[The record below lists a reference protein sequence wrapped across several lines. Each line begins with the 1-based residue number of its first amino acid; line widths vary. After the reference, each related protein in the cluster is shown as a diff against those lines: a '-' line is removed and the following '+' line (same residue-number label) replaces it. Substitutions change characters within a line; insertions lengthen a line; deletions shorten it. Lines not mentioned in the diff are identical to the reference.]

1 MTYLGNAK
9 SVQALTV
16 YEVWRDRF
24 LRERLR
30 PAVGI
35 AIFFA
40 FTITVYFLGERFFAR
55 QEFKS
60 VYLYTSAAVEL
71 GLLTCFVLQKTSFGQ
86 RYPGLLFLGSSWSLT
101 VVVQLGLAVAQAGEL
116 PIFTWSLA
124 FLIQATL
131 MPVRWRLHLIS
142 QLGVLCCHVGIN
154 LALNL
159 SFAKYTP
166 FKLTGL
172 YLYLFW
178 FCLICDLSVYW
189 YECLQR
195 KEFSTRRE
203 LESAYQQLEAAEAK
217 YRSIFENADEG
228 IFQSTPDGRYI
239 TANPALA
246 RIYGCDSPE
255 EVTAKFTDIER
266 QLYVDPARRNEFLR
280 AIEESG
286 TVSDFESQIY
296 RSDGSI
302 VWISEKAR
310 AVRDRSG
317 SVLYYEGLIEDITQR
332 KQAQESLRLFIHALS
347 HDLRNPV
354 AGMLMVLKNWQSK
367 TGDSIAIPRSVLDRM
382 IQGSEQQLRLINS
395 LLEVHAGELRG
406 LVLHCDAVS
415 LRAIVEA
422 AATDL
427 EPLIN
432 DSKATFKN
440 LVSDDLPAVNAD
452 KTQLWRVFS
461 NLIANALKHN
471 LPGLNLTVS
480 AKVIEAEEF
489 IRNHSKAKEDI
500 DKLPI
505 INTSATH
512 FGYAQ
517 HQLSTSSQISITNPQ
532 SPISNSPSSM
542 IRCTV
547 EDDGVGI
554 LPEQCEHL
562 FDLYVRGDRS
572 RHSVGLGLGLY
583 LCRQIIG
590 AHGGEIGVISSA
602 GAGASFWFT
611 LPLADN
617 SR

>member
-1 MTYLGNAK
+1 MTILLLAMNYLGNAK
-9 SVQALTV
+9 SVQGLTV

-24 LRERLR
+24 LRDRLR

-40 FTITVYFLGERFFAR
+40 FTITVYFLGEAFFIR

-86 RYPGLLFLGSSWSLT
+86 RYPGLLFLGFSWSLT
-101 VVVQLGLAVAQAGEL
+101 VVIQIGLAVAQAGEL

-154 LALNL
+154 LVLNL
-159 SFAKYTP
+159 SFAKYTA
-166 FKLTGL
+166 FKLTGF

-189 YECLQR
+189 YESLQR

-203 LESAYQQLEAAEAK
+203 LESAYQQLEVAEAK
-217 YRSIFENADEG
+217 YRSIFENAGEG

-280 AIEESG
+280 LIEESG
-286 TVSDFESQIY
+286 TVSDLESKIY
-296 RSDGSI
+296 RSDGTI

-310 AVRDRSG
+310 AVRDSSG
-317 SVLYYEGLIEDITQR
+317 AVLYYEGLIEDITQR

-354 AGMLMVLKNWQSK
+354 AGMLMVLKNWQTK
-367 TGDSIAIPRSVLDRM
+367 PGDSIAIPRSILERM

-406 LVLHCDAVS
+406 LVLHCERVD

-427 EPLIN
+427 EPLMN
-432 DSKATFKN
+432 EGKATFKN
-440 LVSDDLPAVNAD
+440 LVPDDLPAVNAD

-480 AKVIEAEEF
+480 AQVI
-489 IRNHSKAKEDI
+489 KAGKLIINQSTAKQNI

-505 INTSATH
+505 ANPQSP
-512 FGYAQ
+512 
-517 HQLSTSSQISITNPQ
+517 ITNPQ
-532 SPISNSPSSM
+532 SPIPNPGSRM
-542 IRCTV
+542 IYCTV
-547 EDDGVGI
+547 EDDGAGI

-562 FDLYVRGDRS
+562 FDLYVRGDQS

-590 AHGGEIGVISSA
+590 AHGGQIGVISTP

-611 LPLADN
+611 LPLAEN
-617 SR
+617 FR

>member
-1 MTYLGNAK
+1 MNYLGNAK

-40 FTITVYFLGERFFAR
+40 FTITVYFLGERFFAH
-55 QEFKS
+55 QEFES

-86 RYPGLLFLGSSWSLT
+86 RYPGLLFLAFSWSLT

-116 PIFTWSLA
+116 PIFTWILA

-131 MPVRWRLHLIS
+131 IPVRWRLHLIS

-154 LALNL
+154 LVLNL

-178 FCLICDLSVYW
+178 ICLICDLSVYW

-203 LESAYQQLEAAEAK
+203 LESAYQQLEVAEAK
-217 YRSIFENADEG
+217 YRSIFENAGEG

-266 QLYVDPARRNEFLR
+266 QLYVDPARRKEFLR

-286 TVSDFESQIY
+286 TVSDFESKIY

-310 AVRDRSG
+310 AVRDSSG
-317 SVLYYEGLIEDITQR
+317 AVLYYEGLIEDITQR
-332 KQAQESLRLFIHALS
+332 KQAQESLRMFIHALS

-354 AGMLMVLKNWQSK
+354 AGMLMVLKNWQTK
-367 TGDSIAIPRSVLDRM
+367 PGDSIAIPRSILERM

-406 LVLHCDAVS
+406 FVLHCESVD
-415 LRAIVEA
+415 LRALVEA

-427 EPLIN
+427 EPLMN
-432 DSKATFKN
+432 EGKATFKN
-440 LVSDDLPAVNAD
+440 FVPDDLPAVNAD
-452 KTQLWRVFS
+452 KTQLWRVLS
-461 NLIANALKHN
+461 NLISNALKHN

-480 AKVIEAEEF
+480 AQVIQADKL
-489 IRNHSKAKEDI
+489 IINQSTAKQDT
-500 DKLPI
+500 DKLP
-505 INTSATH
+505 
-512 FGYAQ
+512 
-517 HQLSTSSQISITNPQ
+517 ITNPQ
-532 SPISNSPSSM
+532 SPITNPQSPIPNPGARM
-542 IRCTV
+542 IYCTV
-547 EDDGVGI
+547 EDDGAGI

-590 AHGGEIGVISSA
+590 AHGGQIGVISTP

-611 LPLADN
+611 LPLAEN
-617 SR
+617 FR

>member
-1 MTYLGNAK
+1 MSYLGNAK

-24 LRERLR
+24 LRDRLR

-40 FTITVYFLGERFFAR
+40 FTITVYFMGKTFSDP
-55 QEFKS
+55 QEFKI
-60 VYLYTSAAVEL
+60 VYLYTSAAVQL

-86 RYPGLLFLGSSWSLT
+86 RYPGLLFLGFSWSLT
-101 VVVQLGLAVAQAGEL
+101 VVVQVGLALAQAGEL
-116 PIFTWSLA
+116 PIFTWTLA
-124 FLIQATL
+124 FLTQATL

-142 QLGVLCCHVGIN
+142 QLGVLCCHVG
-154 LALNL
+154 LNL
-159 SFAKYTP
+159 VLNLNFAKYTA

-195 KEFSTRRE
+195 TEFSTRRE
-203 LESAYQQLEAAEAK
+203 LQSAYQQLEVAEAK
-217 YRSIFENADEG
+217 YRSIFENAGEG

-266 QLYVDPARRNEFLR
+266 QLYVDPVRRNEFLR
-280 AIEESG
+280 SIEESG

-354 AGMLMVLKNWQSK
+354 AGMLMVLKNWQRK

-406 LVLHCDAVS
+406 LVLHCDRLD
-415 LRAIVEA
+415 LRAVVEA
-422 AATDL
+422 AAADL
-427 EPLIN
+427 EPLMN
-432 DSKATFKN
+432 EAKATFKN
-440 LVSDDLPAVNAD
+440 LIPDDLPAVNAD
-452 KTQLWRVFS
+452 NTQLRRVFS
-461 NLIANALKHN
+461 NLMANALKHN

-480 AKVIEAEEF
+480 AQVIKGGKL
-489 IRNHSKAKEDI
+489 IINQKKGKQDI

-505 INTSATH
+505 TH
-512 FGYAQ
+512 PQ
-517 HQLSTSSQISITNPQ
+517 SPITNPQ
-532 SPISNSPSSM
+532 LSIPNSSSSM
-542 IRCTV
+542 IYCTV
-547 EDDGVGI
+547 EDDGAGI

-562 FDLYVRGDRS
+562 FDLYVRGYQS

-590 AHGGEIGVISSA
+590 AHGGEIGVISSP

-611 LPLADN
+611 LPLAEN
-617 SR
+617 FR

>member
-1 MTYLGNAK
+1 MSYLGNAK

-24 LRERLR
+24 LRDRLR

-40 FTITVYFLGERFFAR
+40 FTITVYFLGKTFSDP
-55 QEFKS
+55 QEFKI
-60 VYLYTSAAVEL
+60 VYLYTSAAVQL

-86 RYPGLLFLGSSWSLT
+86 RYPGLLFLGFSWSLT
-101 VVVQLGLAVAQAGEL
+101 VVVQVGLALAQAGEL
-116 PIFTWSLA
+116 PIFTWTLA
-124 FLIQATL
+124 FLTQATL

-142 QLGVLCCHVGIN
+142 QLGVLCCH
-154 LALNL
+154 LSLNL
-159 SFAKYTP
+159 VLNLNFAKYTA
-166 FKLTGL
+166 FKLTGF

-195 KEFSTRRE
+195 TEFSTRRE
-203 LESAYQQLEAAEAK
+203 LQSAYQQLEVAEAK
-217 YRSIFENADEG
+217 YRSIFENAGEG

-266 QLYVDPARRNEFLR
+266 QLYVDPVRRNEFLR
-280 AIEESG
+280 SIEESG
-286 TVSDFESQIY
+286 TVSDFEFQIY

-354 AGMLMVLKNWQSK
+354 AGMLMVLKNWQRK
-367 TGDSIAIPRSVLDRM
+367 TGDSIAIPRSVLERM

-406 LVLHCDAVS
+406 LVLHCDRVD
-415 LRAIVEA
+415 LRAVVEA
-422 AATDL
+422 AAADL
-427 EPLIN
+427 EPLMN
-432 DSKATFKN
+432 EAKATFKN
-440 LVSDDLPAVNAD
+440 LIPDDLPAVNAD
-452 KTQLWRVFS
+452 NTQLRRVFS

-480 AKVIEAEEF
+480 AQVI
-489 IRNHSKAKEDI
+489 KAGKLMVNQKKGKQYI

-505 INTSATH
+505 TH
-512 FGYAQ
+512 AQ
-517 HQLSTSSQISITNPQ
+517 SPITNPQ
-532 SPISNSPSSM
+532 LSIPNSSSSM
-542 IRCTV
+542 IYCTV
-547 EDDGVGI
+547 EDDGAGI

-562 FDLYVRGDRS
+562 FDLYVRGYQS

-590 AHGGEIGVISSA
+590 AHGGEIGVISSP
-602 GAGASFWFT
+602 GAGATFWFT
-611 LPLADN
+611 LPLAEN

>member
-1 MTYLGNAK
+1 MSYLGNAK

-24 LRERLR
+24 LRDRLR

-40 FTITVYFLGERFFAR
+40 FTITVYFLGERFFAHE
-55 QEFKS
+55 EFKS

-86 RYPGLLFLGSSWSLT
+86 RYPGLLFLGFSWSLT
-101 VVVQLGLAVAQAGEL
+101 LVVQLGLAVAQAGEL

-154 LALNL
+154 LVLNL

-203 LESAYQQLEAAEAK
+203 LESAYQQLEVAEAK
-217 YRSIFENADEG
+217 YRSIFENAGEG

-266 QLYVDPARRNEFLR
+266 QLYVDPVRRNEFLR
-280 AIEESG
+280 SIEESG

-354 AGMLMVLKNWQSK
+354 AGMLMVLKNWQRK
-367 TGDSIAIPRSVLDRM
+367 TGDSIAIPRSVLERM

-406 LVLHCDAVS
+406 LVLHCDALN

-427 EPLIN
+427 EPLMKEG
-432 DSKATFKN
+432 KANFQN
-440 LVSDDLPAVNAD
+440 LVSDDLPPVNAD
-452 KTQLWRVFS
+452 KTQLRRVFS
-461 NLIANALKHN
+461 NLISNALKHN

-480 AKVIEAEEF
+480 AQVI
-489 IRNHSKAKEDI
+489 KAGKLIINQKEGKQDI

-505 INTSATH
+505 TYPQSP
-512 FGYAQ
+512 
-517 HQLSTSSQISITNPQ
+517 ITNPQ
-532 SPISNSPSSM
+532 LSIPNCSSSM
-542 IRCTV
+542 IYCTV
-547 EDDGVGI
+547 EDDGAGI

-562 FDLYVRGDRS
+562 FDLYVRGNQS

-590 AHGGEIGVISSA
+590 AHGGEIGVISSP
-602 GAGASFWFT
+602 GAGATFWFT
-611 LPLADN
+611 LPLAEI

>member
-1 MTYLGNAK
+1 MNYLGNAK

-24 LRERLR
+24 LRDRLR

-40 FTITVYFLGERFFAR
+40 FTITVYFLGERFFAG

-86 RYPGLLFLGSSWSLT
+86 RYPGLLFLGFSWSLT

-142 QLGVLCCHVGIN
+142 QLGVLFCHVGIN
-154 LALNL
+154 LVLNL

-280 AIEESG
+280 SIEESG
-286 TVSDFESQIY
+286 TVSDFESKIY

-310 AVRDRSG
+310 AVRDSTG
-317 SVLYYEGLIEDITQR
+317 AVLYYEGLIEDITQR

-354 AGMLMVLKNWQSK
+354 AGMLMVLKNWQTK
-367 TGDSIAIPRSVLDRM
+367 TGDSIAIPRSILERM

-406 LVLHCDAVS
+406 LVLHCESVE
-415 LRAIVEA
+415 LRTVVEA

-427 EPLIN
+427 EPLMN
-432 DSKATFKN
+432 EGKATFKN
-440 LVSDDLPAVNAD
+440 LVPDDLPAVNAD

-471 LPGLNLTVS
+471 MPGLNLTVS
-480 AKVIEAEEF
+480 AQVI
-489 IRNHSKAKEDI
+489 KAGKLTINQSTAKQDI
-500 DKLPI
+500 HKLP
-505 INTSATH
+505 
-512 FGYAQ
+512 
-517 HQLSTSSQISITNPQ
+517 ITNPQ
-532 SPISNSPSSM
+532 SPITNPQSPIPNPGSM
-542 IRCTV
+542 MIYCTV
-547 EDDGVGI
+547 EDDGAGI

-562 FDLYVRGDRS
+562 FDLYVRGDQS
-572 RHSVGLGLGLY
+572 RNSVGLGLGLY

-590 AHGGEIGVISSA
+590 AHGGQIGVISTP

-611 LPLADN
+611 LPLAEN
-617 SR
+617 FR

>member
-24 LRERLR
+24 LRDRLR

-40 FTITVYFLGERFFAR
+40 FTITVYFLGQTFSDP
-55 QEFKS
+55 QKFKI
-60 VYLYTSAAVEL
+60 VYLYTSAAVQL

-86 RYPGLLFLGSSWSLT
+86 RYPGLLFLGFSWSLT
-101 VVVQLGLAVAQAGEL
+101 VVVQVGLALAQAGEL
-116 PIFTWSLA
+116 PIFTWTLA
-124 FLIQATL
+124 FLTQATL

-142 QLGVLCCHVGIN
+142 QLGVLCCHVG
-154 LALNL
+154 LNL
-159 SFAKYTP
+159 VLNLNFAKYTA
-166 FKLTGL
+166 FKLTGF

-195 KEFSTRRE
+195 TEFSTRRE
-203 LESAYQQLEAAEAK
+203 LQSAYQQLEVAEAK
-217 YRSIFENADEG
+217 YRSIFENAGEG

-266 QLYVDPARRNEFLR
+266 QLYVDPVRRNEFLR
-280 AIEESG
+280 SIEESG

-354 AGMLMVLKNWQSK
+354 AGMLMVLKNWQRK
-367 TGDSIAIPRSVLDRM
+367 TGDSIAIPRSVLERM

-406 LVLHCDAVS
+406 LVLHCDRVD
-415 LRAIVEA
+415 LRAVVEA
-422 AATDL
+422 AAADL
-427 EPLIN
+427 EPLMN
-432 DSKATFKN
+432 EAKATFKN
-440 LVSDDLPAVNAD
+440 FIPDDLPAVNAD
-452 KTQLWRVFS
+452 HTQLRRVFS

-480 AKVIEAEEF
+480 AQVIEAGKLS
-489 IRNHSKAKEDI
+489 INPKKGKQDI
-500 DKLPI
+500 DKLPL
-505 INTSATH
+505 TH
-512 FGYAQ
+512 A
-517 HQLSTSSQISITNPQ
+517 HSPITNPQ
-532 SPISNSPSSM
+532 LSIPNSSSSM
-542 IRCTV
+542 IYCTV
-547 EDDGVGI
+547 EDDGAGI

-562 FDLYVRGDRS
+562 FDLYVRGYQS

-590 AHGGEIGVISSA
+590 AHGGEIGVISSP

-611 LPLADN
+611 LPLAEN

>member
-1 MTYLGNAK
+1 MSYLGNAK

-24 LRERLR
+24 LRDRLR

-40 FTITVYFLGERFFAR
+40 FTITVYFLGKRFFAH

-86 RYPGLLFLGSSWSLT
+86 RYPGLLFLGFSWSLT

-154 LALNL
+154 LVLNL

-203 LESAYQQLEAAEAK
+203 LESAYQQLEVAEAK
-217 YRSIFENADEG
+217 YRSIFENAGEG

-266 QLYVDPARRNEFLR
+266 QLYVDPVRRNEFLR
-280 AIEESG
+280 SIEESG

-354 AGMLMVLKNWQSK
+354 AGMLMVLKNWQKKS
-367 TGDSIAIPRSVLDRM
+367 GDSIAIPRSVLDRM

-406 LVLHCDAVS
+406 LVLHCDRLD
-415 LRAIVEA
+415 LRAVVEA
-422 AATDL
+422 AAADL
-427 EPLIN
+427 EPLMN
-432 DSKATFKN
+432 EAKATFKN
-440 LVSDDLPAVNAD
+440 LIPDDLPAVNAD
-452 KTQLWRVFS
+452 HTQLRRVFS

-471 LPGLNLTVS
+471 LPGVNLTVS
-480 AKVIEAEEF
+480 AQVIKGGKLIINPKKV
-489 IRNHSKAKEDI
+489 KQDI

-505 INTSATH
+505 TH
-512 FGYAQ
+512 PQ
-517 HQLSTSSQISITNPQ
+517 SSITNPQ
-532 SPISNSPSSM
+532 LSIPNSSSSM
-542 IRCTV
+542 IYCTV
-547 EDDGVGI
+547 EDDGAGI

-562 FDLYVRGDRS
+562 FDLYVRGYQS

-590 AHGGEIGVISSA
+590 AHGGEMG
-602 GAGASFWFT
+602 G
-611 LPLADN
+611 N
-617 SR
+617 

>member
-1 MTYLGNAK
+1 MSYLGNAK
-9 SVQALTV
+9 SVPALTV

-24 LRERLR
+24 LRDRLR

-40 FTITVYFLGERFFAR
+40 FSIIVYLLGEALFAPR
-55 QEFKS
+55 EFKII
-60 VYLYTSAAVEL
+60 YLYTSAAVEL
-71 GLLTCFVLQKTSFGQ
+71 SLLTCFILQKTAIGQ
-86 RYPGLLFLGSSWSLT
+86 RYPGFLFLGFSWSLT
-101 VVVQLGLAVAQAGEL
+101 VLVQLGLATAKVGDL
-116 PIFTWSLA
+116 PILTWSLA
-124 FLIQATL
+124 FLTQATL

-142 QLGVLCCHVGIN
+142 QLGVLFCHVSIN
-154 LALNL
+154 LVLNL
-159 SFAKYTP
+159 SFARYTA
-166 FKLTGL
+166 FRLSGF

-195 KEFSTRRE
+195 TEFNTKRE
-203 LESAYQQLEAAEAK
+203 LASAYQQLEVAEAK
-217 YRSIFENADEG
+217 YRSIFENAGEG

-255 EVTAKFTDIER
+255 EVTTKFTDIQQ
-266 QLYVDPARRNEFLR
+266 QLYVDPVRRKEFLR
-280 AIEESG
+280 SIEKSG

-310 AVRDRSG
+310 AVRHSSG
-317 SVLYYEGLIEDITQR
+317 AVLYYEGSIEDITQR

-354 AGMLMVLKNWQSK
+354 AGMLMVLKNWQTK
-367 TGDSIAIPRSVLDRM
+367 TGDSIAIPHSVLERM

-395 LLEVHAGELRG
+395 LLEVHAGEVRG
-406 LVLHCDAVS
+406 LVLHCDLVDLKAV
-415 LRAIVEA
+415 VEA
-422 AATDL
+422 VATDL
-427 EPLIN
+427 EPLMKEA
-432 DSKATFKN
+432 KATFKN
-440 LVSDDLPAVNAD
+440 LISDDLPAVNAD
-452 KTQLWRVFS
+452 TTQLWRVFS

-471 LPGLNLTVS
+471 LPGLNLKIS
-480 AKVIEAEEF
+480 ASVIPVEQT
-489 IRNHSKAKEDI
+489 ITNPSKLKQDI
-500 DKLPI
+500 DKSPI
-505 INTSATH
+505 P
-512 FGYAQ
+512 
-517 HQLSTSSQISITNPQ
+517 NPQ
-532 SPISNSPSSM
+532 FPIPNSPSM
-542 IRCTV
+542 IYCTV

-562 FDLYVRGDRS
+562 FDLYVRGYQS

-583 LCRQIIG
+583 LCRQIIA
-590 AHGGEIGVISSA
+590 AHGGEIGVISSP
-602 GAGASFWFT
+602 GAGAIFWFT
-611 LPLADN
+611 LPLVLK

>member
-1 MTYLGNAK
+1 MNYLGNAK
-9 SVQALTV
+9 SVQGLTV

-24 LRERLR
+24 LRDRLR

-40 FTITVYFLGERFFAR
+40 FTITVYFLGEAFFIR

-86 RYPGLLFLGSSWSLT
+86 RYPGLLFLGFSWSLT
-101 VVVQLGLAVAQAGEL
+101 VVIQIGLAVAQAGEL

-154 LALNL
+154 LVLNL
-159 SFAKYTP
+159 SFAKYTA
-166 FKLTGL
+166 FKLTGF

-189 YECLQR
+189 YESLQR

-203 LESAYQQLEAAEAK
+203 LESAYQQLEVAEAK
-217 YRSIFENADEG
+217 YRSIFENAGEG

-280 AIEESG
+280 SIEESG
-286 TVSDFESQIY
+286 TVSDLESKIY
-296 RSDGSI
+296 RSDGTI

-310 AVRDRSG
+310 AVRDSSG
-317 SVLYYEGLIEDITQR
+317 AVLYYEGLIEDITQR

-354 AGMLMVLKNWQSK
+354 AGMLMVLKNWQTK
-367 TGDSIAIPRSVLDRM
+367 PGDSIAIPRSILERM

-406 LVLHCDAVS
+406 LVLHCERVD

-427 EPLIN
+427 EPLMN
-432 DSKATFKN
+432 EGKATFKN
-440 LVSDDLPAVNAD
+440 LVPDDLPAVNAD

-480 AKVIEAEEF
+480 AQVI
-489 IRNHSKAKEDI
+489 KAGKLIINQSTAKQNI

-505 INTSATH
+505 ANPQSP
-512 FGYAQ
+512 
-517 HQLSTSSQISITNPQ
+517 ITNPQ
-532 SPISNSPSSM
+532 SPISNPGSRM
-542 IRCTV
+542 IYCTV
-547 EDDGVGI
+547 EDDGAGI

-562 FDLYVRGDRS
+562 FDLYVRGDQS

-590 AHGGEIGVISSA
+590 AHGGQIGVISTP

-611 LPLADN
+611 LPLAEN
-617 SR
+617 FR

>member
-1 MTYLGNAK
+1 MNYLGNAK
-9 SVQALTV
+9 SVQGLTV

-24 LRERLR
+24 LRDRLR

-40 FTITVYFLGERFFAR
+40 FTITVYFLGEAFFIR

-86 RYPGLLFLGSSWSLT
+86 RYPGLLFLGFSWSLT
-101 VVVQLGLAVAQAGEL
+101 VVIQIGLAVAQAGEL

-154 LALNL
+154 LVLNL
-159 SFAKYTP
+159 SFAKYTA
-166 FKLTGL
+166 FKLTGF

-189 YECLQR
+189 YESLQR

-203 LESAYQQLEAAEAK
+203 LESAYQQLEVAEAK
-217 YRSIFENADEG
+217 YRSIFENAGEG

-280 AIEESG
+280 SIEESG
-286 TVSDFESQIY
+286 TVSDLESKIY
-296 RSDGSI
+296 RSDGTI

-310 AVRDRSG
+310 AVRDSSG
-317 SVLYYEGLIEDITQR
+317 AVLYYEGLIEDITQR

-354 AGMLMVLKNWQSK
+354 AGMLMVLKNWQTK
-367 TGDSIAIPRSVLDRM
+367 PGDSIAIPRSILERM

-406 LVLHCDAVS
+406 LVLHCERVD

-427 EPLIN
+427 EPLMN
-432 DSKATFKN
+432 EGKATFKN
-440 LVSDDLPAVNAD
+440 LVPDDLPAVNAD

-480 AKVIEAEEF
+480 AQVI
-489 IRNHSKAKEDI
+489 KAGKLIINQSTAKQNI

-505 INTSATH
+505 ANPQSP
-512 FGYAQ
+512 
-517 HQLSTSSQISITNPQ
+517 ITNPQ
-532 SPISNSPSSM
+532 SPIPNPGSRM
-542 IRCTV
+542 IYCTV
-547 EDDGVGI
+547 EDDGAGI

-562 FDLYVRGDRS
+562 FDLYVRGDQS

-590 AHGGEIGVISSA
+590 AHGGQIGVISTP

-611 LPLADN
+611 LPLAEN
-617 SR
+617 FR

>member
-1 MTYLGNAK
+1 MSYLGNAK

-40 FTITVYFLGERFFAR
+40 FTITVYFVGERFFAR

-60 VYLYTSAAVEL
+60 VYLYTSAAVEF

-86 RYPGLLFLGSSWSLT
+86 RYPGLLFLGFSWSLT

-154 LALNL
+154 LVLNL
-159 SFAKYTP
+159 SFAKYTA
-166 FKLTGL
+166 FKLTWF

-203 LESAYQQLEAAEAK
+203 LESAYQQLEVAEAK
-217 YRSIFENADEG
+217 YRSIFENAGEG

-266 QLYVDPARRNEFLR
+266 QLYVDPARRKEFLR

-286 TVSDFESQIY
+286 TVSDFESKIY

-310 AVRDRSG
+310 AVRDSSG
-317 SVLYYEGLIEDITQR
+317 SLLYYEGLIEDITQR

-354 AGMLMVLKNWQSK
+354 AGMLMVLKNWQTK
-367 TGDSIAIPRSVLDRM
+367 TGDSIAIPRSVLERM

-406 LVLHCDAVS
+406 FVLHCDRVD
-415 LRAIVEA
+415 LRGVVEA
-422 AATDL
+422 AAADL
-427 EPLIN
+427 EPLMN
-432 DSKATFKN
+432 EAQANFKN
-440 LVSDDLPAVNAD
+440 LVPDDFPAVNAD
-452 KTQLWRVFS
+452 TTQLRRVFS

-480 AKVIEAEEF
+480 AQVIKAEKL
-489 IRNHSKAKEDI
+489 IINQRQAKQDI
-500 DKLPI
+500 DKLP
-505 INTSATH
+505 
-512 FGYAQ
+512 
-517 HQLSTSSQISITNPQ
+517 ITNPQ
-532 SPISNSPSSM
+532 SPIPNYQSPIANSPSSM
-542 IRCTV
+542 IYCTV

-562 FDLYVRGDRS
+562 FDLYVRGYQS
-572 RHSVGLGLGLY
+572 RHSLGLGLGLY

-590 AHGGEIGVISSA
+590 AHGGEIGVISSP
-602 GAGASFWFT
+602 GAGATFWFT
-611 LPLADN
+611 LPLAEN

>member
-1 MTYLGNAK
+1 MSYLGNAK

-24 LRERLR
+24 LRDRLR

-40 FTITVYFLGERFFAR
+40 FTITVYFLGQTFSDP
-55 QEFKS
+55 QKFKI
-60 VYLYTSAAVEL
+60 VYLYTSAAVQL

-86 RYPGLLFLGSSWSLT
+86 RYPGLLFLGFSWSLT
-101 VVVQLGLAVAQAGEL
+101 VVVQVGLALAQAGEL
-116 PIFTWSLA
+116 PIFTWTLA
-124 FLIQATL
+124 FLTQATL

-142 QLGVLCCHVGIN
+142 QLGVLCCHVG
-154 LALNL
+154 LNL
-159 SFAKYTP
+159 VLNLNFAKYTA
-166 FKLTGL
+166 FKLTGF

-195 KEFSTRRE
+195 TEFSTRRE
-203 LESAYQQLEAAEAK
+203 LQSAYQQLEVAEAK
-217 YRSIFENADEG
+217 YRSIFENAGEG

-266 QLYVDPARRNEFLR
+266 QLYVDPVRRNEFLR
-280 AIEESG
+280 SIEESG

-354 AGMLMVLKNWQSK
+354 AGMLMVLKNWQRK
-367 TGDSIAIPRSVLDRM
+367 TGDSIAIPRSVLERM

-406 LVLHCDAVS
+406 LVLHCERVD
-415 LRAIVEA
+415 LRVVVEA
-422 AATDL
+422 AAADL
-427 EPLIN
+427 EPLMN
-432 DSKATFKN
+432 EAKATFKN
-440 LVSDDLPAVNAD
+440 FIPDDLPAVNAD
-452 KTQLWRVFS
+452 HTQLRRVFS

-480 AKVIEAEEF
+480 AQVIEAGKLS
-489 IRNHSKAKEDI
+489 INQKKGKQDI

-505 INTSATH
+505 TH
-512 FGYAQ
+512 A
-517 HQLSTSSQISITNPQ
+517 HSPITTPQLSIPNSS
-532 SPISNSPSSM
+532 SSM
-542 IRCTV
+542 IYCTV
-547 EDDGVGI
+547 EDDGAGI

-562 FDLYVRGDRS
+562 FDLYVRGYQS

-590 AHGGEIGVISSA
+590 AHGGEIGVISSP

-611 LPLADN
+611 LPLAEN

>member
-1 MTYLGNAK
+1 MSYLGNAK

-24 LRERLR
+24 LRDRLR

-40 FTITVYFLGERFFAR
+40 FTITVYFLGKTFSDP
-55 QEFKS
+55 QEFKI
-60 VYLYTSAAVEL
+60 VYLYTSAAVQL

-86 RYPGLLFLGSSWSLT
+86 RYPGLLFLGFSWSLT
-101 VVVQLGLAVAQAGEL
+101 VVVQVGLALAQAGEL

-124 FLIQATL
+124 FLTQATL

-142 QLGVLCCHVGIN
+142 QLGVLCCHVG
-154 LALNL
+154 LNL
-159 SFAKYTP
+159 VLNLNFAKYTA
-166 FKLTGL
+166 FKLTGF

-195 KEFSTRRE
+195 TEFSTRRE
-203 LESAYQQLEAAEAK
+203 LQSAYQQLEVAEAK
-217 YRSIFENADEG
+217 YRGIFENAGEG

-266 QLYVDPARRNEFLR
+266 QLYVDPVRRNEFLR
-280 AIEESG
+280 SIEESG
-286 TVSDFESQIY
+286 TVSDFESKIY

-310 AVRDRSG
+310 AVRDSSG

-354 AGMLMVLKNWQSK
+354 AGMLMVLKNWQRK
-367 TGDSIAIPRSVLDRM
+367 TGDSIAIPRSVLERM

-406 LVLHCDAVS
+406 LVLHCDRVD
-415 LRAIVEA
+415 LRAVVEA
-422 AATDL
+422 AAADL
-427 EPLIN
+427 EPLMN
-432 DSKATFKN
+432 EAKASFKN
-440 LVSDDLPAVNAD
+440 LIPEDLPAVNAD
-452 KTQLWRVFS
+452 NTQLRRVFS

-471 LPGLNLTVS
+471 LPGLNLTVF
-480 AKVIEAEEF
+480 AQVI
-489 IRNHSKAKEDI
+489 KADKLMVNQKKGKQYI

-505 INTSATH
+505 TH
-512 FGYAQ
+512 AQ
-517 HQLSTSSQISITNPQ
+517 SPITNPQ
-532 SPISNSPSSM
+532 LSIPHSSSSM
-542 IRCTV
+542 IYCTV
-547 EDDGVGI
+547 EDDGAGI

-562 FDLYVRGDRS
+562 FDLYVRGYQS

-590 AHGGEIGVISSA
+590 AHGGEIGVISSP

-611 LPLADN
+611 LPLAEN

>member
-1 MTYLGNAK
+1 MNYPGNAK
-9 SVQALTV
+9 SIEASTV
-16 YEVWRDRF
+16 YEVWRDHF
-24 LRERLR
+24 LRDRLR
-30 PAVGI
+30 PAVRI

-40 FTITVYFLGERFFAR
+40 FTIIVYLLGEAVFAPR
-55 QEFKS
+55 EFKI

-71 GLLTCFVLQKTSFGQ
+71 GLVTCLVLQKTAIGK
-86 RYPGLLFLGSSWSLT
+86 RYPGLLFLGFSWSLT
-101 VVVQLGLAVAQAGEL
+101 VVVQIGLAAAKIGDL
-116 PIFTWSLA
+116 PLLTWSLT
-124 FLIQATL
+124 FLTQATL

-142 QLGVLCCHVGIN
+142 QLGVLFCHIGIN
-154 LALNL
+154 LVLNL
-159 SFAKYTP
+159 SLAKYTA
-166 FKLTGL
+166 FRLSGF

-195 KEFSTRRE
+195 TEFSTRRE
-203 LESAYQQLEAAEAK
+203 LESAYQRLEAAEVK
-217 YRSIFENADEG
+217 YRSIFENAGEG

-246 RIYGCDSPE
+246 RIYGYDSPE

-266 QLYVDPARRNEFLR
+266 QLYVDPARRNQFLR
-280 AIEESG
+280 SIAEST

-310 AVRDRSG
+310 AVRDSSG

-332 KQAQESLRLFIHALS
+332 KQAQESQRLFIHALS

-354 AGMLMVLKNWQSK
+354 AGMLMVLKNWQTK
-367 TGDSIAIPRSVLDRM
+367 TGESIAIPRSILVRM

-406 LVLHCDAVS
+406 LALHCDRVD
-415 LRAIVEA
+415 LRAVVEA
-422 AATDL
+422 VAADL
-427 EPLIN
+427 EPLMN
-432 DSKATFKN
+432 EAQATFIN
-440 LVSDDLPAVNAD
+440 LVPDDLPAVNAD
-452 KTQLWRVFS
+452 TTQLWRVFS

-471 LPGLNLTVS
+471 LPGLNLRVS
-480 AKVIEAEEF
+480 AQVINAEKLIINQREA
-489 IRNHSKAKEDI
+489 KQDI
-500 DKLPI
+500 EKLPI
-505 INTSATH
+505 
-512 FGYAQ
+512 
-517 HQLSTSSQISITNPQ
+517 TNYRL
-532 SPISNSPSSM
+532 PIPNSKLPIPNSPSSM

-562 FDLYVRGDRS
+562 FDLYVRGYQS

-590 AHGGEIGVISSA
+590 AHGGEIGVISSP
-602 GAGASFWFT
+602 GAGAIFWFT
-611 LPLADN
+611 LPLAEN
-617 SR
+617 CR

>member
-1 MTYLGNAK
+1 MNYLGNAK

-24 LRERLR
+24 LRDRLR

-40 FTITVYFLGERFFAR
+40 FTITVYFLGERFFAG

-86 RYPGLLFLGSSWSLT
+86 RYPGLLFLGFSWSLT

-142 QLGVLCCHVGIN
+142 QLGVLFCHVGIN
-154 LALNL
+154 LVLNL

-280 AIEESG
+280 SIEESG
-286 TVSDFESQIY
+286 TVSDFESKIY

-310 AVRDRSG
+310 AVRDSTG
-317 SVLYYEGLIEDITQR
+317 AVLYYEGLIEDITQR

-354 AGMLMVLKNWQSK
+354 AGMLMVLKNWQTK
-367 TGDSIAIPRSVLDRM
+367 TGDSIAIPRSILERM

-406 LVLHCDAVS
+406 LVLHCESVE
-415 LRAIVEA
+415 LRTVVEA

-427 EPLIN
+427 EPLMN
-432 DSKATFKN
+432 EGKATFKN
-440 LVSDDLPAVNAD
+440 LVPDDLPAVNAD
-452 KTQLWRVFS
+452 RTQLWRVFS

-471 LPGLNLTVS
+471 MPGLNLTVS
-480 AKVIEAEEF
+480 AQVI
-489 IRNHSKAKEDI
+489 KAGKLTINQSTAKQDI
-500 DKLPI
+500 HKLP
-505 INTSATH
+505 
-512 FGYAQ
+512 
-517 HQLSTSSQISITNPQ
+517 ITNPQ
-532 SPISNSPSSM
+532 SPITNPQSPIPNPGSM
-542 IRCTV
+542 MIYCTV
-547 EDDGVGI
+547 EDDGAGI

-562 FDLYVRGDRS
+562 FDLYVRGDQS
-572 RHSVGLGLGLY
+572 RNSVGLGLGLY

-590 AHGGEIGVISSA
+590 AHGGQIGVISTP

-611 LPLADN
+611 LPLAEN
-617 SR
+617 FR

>member
-1 MTYLGNAK
+1 MNYLGNAK

-40 FTITVYFLGERFFAR
+40 FTITVYFLGERFFAHE
-55 QEFKS
+55 EFKS

-86 RYPGLLFLGSSWSLT
+86 RYPGLLFLGFSWSLT
-101 VVVQLGLAVAQAGEL
+101 VVVQVGLAVAQAGEV

-154 LALNL
+154 LVLNL

-203 LESAYQQLEAAEAK
+203 LESAYQQLEVAEAK
-217 YRSIFENADEG
+217 YRSIFENAGEG

-266 QLYVDPARRNEFLR
+266 QLYVDPVRRNEFLR
-280 AIEESG
+280 SIEESG

-354 AGMLMVLKNWQSK
+354 AGMLMVLKNWQRK

-406 LVLHCDAVS
+406 LVLHCDRLDVRAV
-415 LRAIVEA
+415 VEA
-422 AATDL
+422 AAADL
-427 EPLIN
+427 EPLMN
-432 DSKATFKN
+432 EAKATFKN
-440 LVSDDLPAVNAD
+440 LIPDDLPAVNAD
-452 KTQLWRVFS
+452 HTQLRRVFS
-461 NLIANALKHN
+461 NLMANALKHN
-471 LPGLNLTVS
+471 LPGLHLTVS
-480 AKVIEAEEF
+480 AQVI
-489 IRNHSKAKEDI
+489 KAGKLIINPNRGKQDI

-505 INTSATH
+505 TH
-512 FGYAQ
+512 PQ
-517 HQLSTSSQISITNPQ
+517 SPITNPQ
-532 SPISNSPSSM
+532 LSIPNSSSSM
-542 IRCTV
+542 IYCTV
-547 EDDGVGI
+547 EDDGAGI

-562 FDLYVRGDRS
+562 FDLYVRGYQS

-590 AHGGEIGVISSA
+590 AHGGEIGVISSP

-611 LPLADN
+611 LPLAEN

>member
-1 MTYLGNAK
+1 MNYLGKAK

-24 LRERLR
+24 LRDRLR

-40 FTITVYFLGERFFAR
+40 FTITIYFLGERFFAR

-86 RYPGLLFLGSSWSLT
+86 RYPGLLFLGFSWSLT

-116 PIFTWSLA
+116 PIFTWILA

-154 LALNL
+154 LVLNL
-159 SFAKYTP
+159 SLAKYTP

-178 FCLICDLSVYW
+178 ICLICDLSVYW

-203 LESAYQQLEAAEAK
+203 LESAYQQLEEAEAK
-217 YRSIFENADEG
+217 YRSIFENAGEG

-255 EVTAKFTDIER
+255 EVTVKFTDIER

-280 AIEESG
+280 SIEESG
-286 TVSDFESQIY
+286 TVSDFESKIY

-310 AVRDRSG
+310 AVRDSSG
-317 SVLYYEGLIEDITQR
+317 AVLYYEGLIEDITQR

-354 AGMLMVLKNWQSK
+354 AGMLMVLKNWQTK
-367 TGDSIAIPRSVLDRM
+367 TGDSITIPRSVLERM

-406 LVLHCDAVS
+406 LVLHCDAVD
-415 LRAIVEA
+415 LRAVVEA

-427 EPLIN
+427 EPLMN
-432 DSKATFKN
+432 EGKATFKN
-440 LVSDDLPAVNAD
+440 LVPDDLPAVNAD
-452 KTQLWRVFS
+452 KTQLWRVIS

-480 AKVIEAEEF
+480 AQVI
-489 IRNHSKAKEDI
+489 KAGKLTINQITAKQDI
-500 DKLPI
+500 DKLP
-505 INTSATH
+505 
-512 FGYAQ
+512 
-517 HQLSTSSQISITNPQ
+517 ITNPQ
-532 SPISNSPSSM
+532 SPITNPQSPIPNPGSRM
-542 IRCTV
+542 IYCTV

-562 FDLYVRGDRS
+562 FDLYVRGDQS

-590 AHGGEIGVISSA
+590 AHGGQIGVISTP

-611 LPLADN
+611 LPLAEN

>member
-1 MTYLGNAK
+1 MSYLGNAK
-9 SVQALTV
+9 SVQASTV

-40 FTITVYFLGERFFAR
+40 FTITVYFLGERFLAR

-86 RYPGLLFLGSSWSLT
+86 RYPGLLFLGFSWSLT

-154 LALNL
+154 LVLNL
-159 SFAKYTP
+159 SFAKYTA
-166 FKLTGL
+166 FRLTGF

-217 YRSIFENADEG
+217 YRSIFENAGEG

-266 QLYVDPARRNEFLR
+266 QLYVDPARRKEFLR
-280 AIEESG
+280 AIEESA
-286 TVSDFESQIY
+286 TVSDFESKIY

-310 AVRDRSG
+310 AVRDSTG
-317 SVLYYEGLIEDITQR
+317 SLLYYEGLIEDITQR

-354 AGMLMVLKNWQSK
+354 AGMLMVLKNWQTK
-367 TGDSIAIPRSVLDRM
+367 TGDSIAIPRSVLERM

-406 LVLHCDAVS
+406 FVLHCDRVD
-415 LRAIVEA
+415 LRAVVEA
-422 AATDL
+422 AAADL
-427 EPLIN
+427 EPLMN
-432 DSKATFKN
+432 EAQASFKN
-440 LVSDDLPAVNAD
+440 LVPDNFPAVNAD
-452 KTQLWRVFS
+452 NTQLRRVFS

-480 AKVIEAEEF
+480 AQVIKAEKL
-489 IRNHSKAKEDI
+489 IINQIKAKQDI
-500 DKLPI
+500 DKL
-505 INTSATH
+505 A
-512 FGYAQ
+512 
-517 HQLSTSSQISITNPQ
+517 ITNPQ
-532 SPISNSPSSM
+532 SSIPNYQSSIANSPSSM
-542 IRCTV
+542 IYCTV

-562 FDLYVRGDRS
+562 FDLYVRGYQS
-572 RHSVGLGLGLY
+572 RHSLGLGLGLY

-590 AHGGEIGVISSA
+590 AHGGEIGVISSP
-602 GAGASFWFT
+602 GAGATFWFT
-611 LPLADN
+611 LPLAEN

>member
-1 MTYLGNAK
+1 MSYLGNAK

-24 LRERLR
+24 LRDRLR

-55 QEFKS
+55 QEFES

-86 RYPGLLFLGSSWSLT
+86 RYPGLLFLGFSWSLT
-101 VVVQLGLAVAQAGEL
+101 VVVQIGLAVAQAGEV

-142 QLGVLCCHVGIN
+142 QLGVLFCHVGIN
-154 LALNL
+154 LVLNL

-166 FKLTGL
+166 FKLTGF

-217 YRSIFENADEG
+217 YRSIFENAGEG

-255 EVTAKFTDIER
+255 EVTAKFTDIDR

-280 AIEESG
+280 SIEESG
-286 TVSDFESQIY
+286 TVSDFESKIY

-310 AVRDRSG
+310 AVRDSSG
-317 SVLYYEGLIEDITQR
+317 AVLYYEGLIEDITQR

-354 AGMLMVLKNWQSK
+354 AGMLMVLKNWQTK

-406 LVLHCDAVS
+406 LVLHCESVN

-427 EPLIN
+427 EPLMN
-432 DSKATFKN
+432 EGKATFKN
-440 LVSDDLPAVNAD
+440 LVPDDLPAVNAD
-452 KTQLWRVFS
+452 KTQLWRVLS

-471 LPGLNLTVS
+471 FPGLNLTVS
-480 AKVIEAEEF
+480 AQVIKAEKLT
-489 IRNHSKAKEDI
+489 INQRRAKQDI
-500 DKLPI
+500 DKLP
-505 INTSATH
+505 
-512 FGYAQ
+512 
-517 HQLSTSSQISITNPQ
+517 ITNPQ
-532 SPISNSPSSM
+532 SPITNPQSPIPNPGSRM
-542 IRCTV
+542 IYCTV
-547 EDDGVGI
+547 EDDGAGI

-562 FDLYVRGDRS
+562 FDLYARGDRS

-583 LCRQIIG
+583 LCRQIIN
-590 AHGGEIGVISSA
+590 AHGGQIGVISTP

-611 LPLADN
+611 LPLAEN
-617 SR
+617 LR

>member
-1 MTYLGNAK
+1 MSYLGNAK

-24 LRERLR
+24 LRDRLR

-40 FTITVYFLGERFFAR
+40 FTITVYFLGKTFSDP
-55 QEFKS
+55 QEFKI
-60 VYLYTSAAVEL
+60 VYLYTSAAVQL

-86 RYPGLLFLGSSWSLT
+86 RYPGLLFLGFSWSLT
-101 VVVQLGLAVAQAGEL
+101 VVVQVGLALAQAGEL
-116 PIFTWSLA
+116 PIFTWTLA
-124 FLIQATL
+124 FLTQATL

-142 QLGVLCCHVGIN
+142 QLGVLCCH
-154 LALNL
+154 LSLNL
-159 SFAKYTP
+159 VLNLNFAKYTA
-166 FKLTGL
+166 FKLTGF

-195 KEFSTRRE
+195 TEFSTRRE
-203 LESAYQQLEAAEAK
+203 LQSAYQQLEVAEAK
-217 YRSIFENADEG
+217 YRSIFENAGEG

-266 QLYVDPARRNEFLR
+266 QLYVDPVRRNEFLR
-280 AIEESG
+280 SIEESG

-354 AGMLMVLKNWQSK
+354 AGMLMVLKNWQRK
-367 TGDSIAIPRSVLDRM
+367 TGDSIAIPRSVLERM

-406 LVLHCDAVS
+406 LVLHCDRVD
-415 LRAIVEA
+415 LRTVVEA
-422 AATDL
+422 AAADL
-427 EPLIN
+427 EPLMN
-432 DSKATFKN
+432 EAKATFKN
-440 LVSDDLPAVNAD
+440 LIPDDLPAVNAD
-452 KTQLWRVFS
+452 NTQLRRVFS

-471 LPGLNLTVS
+471 LPGLNLIIS
-480 AKVIEAEEF
+480 AQVIKAAKL
-489 IRNHSKAKEDI
+489 IRNQKKGKQDI

-505 INTSATH
+505 T
-512 FGYAQ
+512 YAQ
-517 HQLSTSSQISITNPQ
+517 SSITNPQ
-532 SPISNSPSSM
+532 LSILNSSSSM
-542 IRCTV
+542 IYCTV
-547 EDDGVGI
+547 EDDGAGI

-562 FDLYVRGDRS
+562 FDLYVRGYQS

-590 AHGGEIGVISSA
+590 AHGGEIGVISSP

-611 LPLADN
+611 LPLAEN

>member
-1 MTYLGNAK
+1 MSYLGNAK

-24 LRERLR
+24 LRDRLR

-40 FTITVYFLGERFFAR
+40 FTITVYFLGETFSDP
-55 QEFKS
+55 QEFKI

-86 RYPGLLFLGSSWSLT
+86 RYPGLLFLGFSWSLT
-101 VVVQLGLAVAQAGEL
+101 VVVQVGLALAQAGEL

-124 FLIQATL
+124 FLTQATL

-142 QLGVLCCHVGIN
+142 QLGVLCCHVGLN
-154 LALNL
+154 LVLNL
-159 SFAKYTP
+159 SFAKYTA
-166 FKLTGL
+166 FKLTGF

-195 KEFSTRRE
+195 TEFSTRRE
-203 LESAYQQLEAAEAK
+203 LQSAYQQLEVAEAK
-217 YRSIFENADEG
+217 YRSIFENAGEG

-266 QLYVDPARRNEFLR
+266 QLYVDPVRRNEFLR
-280 AIEESG
+280 SIEESG

-354 AGMLMVLKNWQSK
+354 AGMLMVLKNWQRK
-367 TGDSIAIPRSVLDRM
+367 TGDSIAIPRSVLERM

-406 LVLHCDAVS
+406 LVLHCDRVD
-415 LRAIVEA
+415 LRAVVEA
-422 AATDL
+422 AAADL
-427 EPLIN
+427 EPLMN
-432 DSKATFKN
+432 EAKATFKN
-440 LVSDDLPAVNAD
+440 LIPDDLPAVNAD
-452 KTQLWRVFS
+452 NTQLRRVFS

-480 AKVIEAEEF
+480 AQVI
-489 IRNHSKAKEDI
+489 KAGKLIVNQKKGKQYI

-505 INTSATH
+505 TH
-512 FGYAQ
+512 AQ
-517 HQLSTSSQISITNPQ
+517 SPITNPQ
-532 SPISNSPSSM
+532 LSIPNSSSSM
-542 IRCTV
+542 IYCTV
-547 EDDGVGI
+547 EDDGAGI

-562 FDLYVRGDRS
+562 FDLYVRGYQS

-590 AHGGEIGVISSA
+590 AHGGEIGVISSP

-611 LPLADN
+611 LPLAEN

>member
-1 MTYLGNAK
+1 MNYIGNAK

-24 LRERLR
+24 LRDRLR
-30 PAVGI
+30 PAVRI

-40 FTITVYFLGERFFAR
+40 FTIIVYLLGEAIFAPR
-55 QEFKS
+55 EFKI

-71 GLLTCFVLQKTSFGQ
+71 GLLTCLMLQKTSIGQ
-86 RYPGLLFLGSSWSLT
+86 RYPGLLFLGFSWSLT
-101 VVVQLGLAVAQAGEL
+101 VVVQLGLAAAKVGEL
-116 PIFTWSLA
+116 PILTWSLA
-124 FLIQATL
+124 FLTQATL
-131 MPVRWRLHLIS
+131 IPVRWRLHLIS
-142 QLGVLCCHVGIN
+142 QLGVLFCHVGIN
-154 LALNL
+154 LILNL
-159 SFAKYTP
+159 SLAKYTA
-166 FKLTGL
+166 FRLSGF

-195 KEFSTRRE
+195 TEFSTRRE
-203 LESAYQQLEAAEAK
+203 LESAYQQLEVAEAK
-217 YRSIFENADEG
+217 YRSIFENAGEG
-228 IFQSTPDGRYI
+228 IFQSTPEGRYI

-246 RIYGCDSPE
+246 RIYGCDSPS
-255 EVTAKFTDIER
+255 EVTAKFTDIEQ
-266 QLYVDPARRNEFLR
+266 QLYVDPVRRNEFLR
-280 AIEESG
+280 SIEESG

-310 AVRDRSG
+310 AVRDSSG

-354 AGMLMVLKNWQSK
+354 AGMLMVLKNWQTK
-367 TGDSIAIPRSVLDRM
+367 TGESIAIPRSILVRM

-406 LVLHCDAVS
+406 LILHCDRVD
-415 LRAIVEA
+415 LRAVVEA
-422 AATDL
+422 AAADL
-427 EPLIN
+427 QPLMN
-432 DSKATFKN
+432 EAQATFIN
-440 LVSDDLPAVNAD
+440 LVTDDLPAVNAD
-452 KTQLWRVFS
+452 TTQLWRVFS

-480 AKVIEAEEF
+480 AQVINAEKLMINQREA
-489 IRNHSKAKEDI
+489 KQDI
-500 DKLPI
+500 EKLPI
-505 INTSATH
+505 TNYRLPIPNS
-512 FGYAQ
+512 
-517 HQLSTSSQISITNPQ
+517 QLPITNSSTS
-532 SPISNSPSSM
+532 M
-542 IRCTV
+542 ICCTV

-554 LPEQCEHL
+554 LSEQCEHL
-562 FDLYVRGDRS
+562 FDLYVRGYQS

-583 LCRQIIG
+583 LCRQIIE
-590 AHGGEIGVISSA
+590 AHGGEIGVISSP
-602 GAGASFWFT
+602 GAGAIFWFT
-611 LPLADN
+611 LPLAEY

>member
-1 MTYLGNAK
+1 MSYLGNAK

-24 LRERLR
+24 LRDRLR

-40 FTITVYFLGERFFAR
+40 FTITVYFLGKTFSDP
-55 QEFKS
+55 QEFKI
-60 VYLYTSAAVEL
+60 VYLYTSAAVQL

-86 RYPGLLFLGSSWSLT
+86 RYPGLLFLGFSWSLT
-101 VVVQLGLAVAQAGEL
+101 VVVQVGLALAQAGEL
-116 PIFTWSLA
+116 PIFTWTLA
-124 FLIQATL
+124 FLTQATL

-142 QLGVLCCHVGIN
+142 QLGVLCCH
-154 LALNL
+154 LSLNL
-159 SFAKYTP
+159 VLNLNFAKYTA
-166 FKLTGL
+166 FKLTGF

-195 KEFSTRRE
+195 TEFSTRRE
-203 LESAYQQLEAAEAK
+203 LQSAYQQLEVAEAK
-217 YRSIFENADEG
+217 YRSIFENAGEG

-266 QLYVDPARRNEFLR
+266 QLYVDPVRRNEFLR
-280 AIEESG
+280 SIEESG

-354 AGMLMVLKNWQSK
+354 AGMLMVLKNWQRK
-367 TGDSIAIPRSVLDRM
+367 TGDSIAIPRSVLERM

-406 LVLHCDAVS
+406 LVLHCDRVD
-415 LRAIVEA
+415 LRAVVEA
-422 AATDL
+422 AAADL
-427 EPLIN
+427 EPLMN
-432 DSKATFKN
+432 EGKATFKN
-440 LVSDDLPAVNAD
+440 LIPDDLPAVNAD
-452 KTQLWRVFS
+452 NTQLRRVFS

-471 LPGLNLTVS
+471 LPGLKLTVS
-480 AKVIEAEEF
+480 AQVI
-489 IRNHSKAKEDI
+489 KAGKLIINQKEGKQDI
-500 DKLPI
+500 HKLPI
-505 INTSATH
+505 TH
-512 FGYAQ
+512 PQ
-517 HQLSTSSQISITNPQ
+517 SPITNPQ
-532 SPISNSPSSM
+532 LSIPNSSSSM
-542 IRCTV
+542 IYCTV
-547 EDDGVGI
+547 EDDGAGI

-562 FDLYVRGDRS
+562 FDLYVRGYQS

-590 AHGGEIGVISSA
+590 AHGGEIGVISSP

-611 LPLADN
+611 LPLAEN

>member
-1 MTYLGNAK
+1 MSYLGNEK

-24 LRERLR
+24 LRDRLR

-40 FTITVYFLGERFFAR
+40 FTITVYFLGERFLAR
-55 QEFKS
+55 QEFKT

-71 GLLTCFVLQKTSFGQ
+71 GLLTCFVLQKTSFGR
-86 RYPGLLFLGSSWSLT
+86 RYPGLLFLGFSWSLT

-154 LALNL
+154 LVLNL

-217 YRSIFENADEG
+217 YRSIFENAGEG

-255 EVTAKFTDIER
+255 EVTAKFTDIDR
-266 QLYVDPARRNEFLR
+266 QLCVDPARRNEFLR
-280 AIEESG
+280 SIEESG
-286 TVSDFESQIY
+286 TVSDFESKIY

-354 AGMLMVLKNWQSK
+354 AGMLMVLKNWQRK
-367 TGDSIAIPRSVLDRM
+367 TGDSITIPRSVLERM

-406 LVLHCDAVS
+406 LVLHCDRVD
-415 LRAIVEA
+415 LRAVVEA
-422 AATDL
+422 AAADL
-427 EPLIN
+427 EPLMN
-432 DSKATFKN
+432 EAKATFKN
-440 LVSDDLPAVNAD
+440 LTPDDLPAVNAD
-452 KTQLWRVFS
+452 HTQLRRVFS

-480 AKVIEAEEF
+480 AHVI
-489 IRNHSKAKEDI
+489 KAGKLLINQKKGKQYI

-505 INTSATH
+505 TH
-512 FGYAQ
+512 
-517 HQLSTSSQISITNPQ
+517 PQ
-532 SPISNSPSSM
+532 SPITNSQLSIPNSSSSM
-542 IRCTV
+542 IYCTV

-562 FDLYVRGDRS
+562 FDLYVRGDQS

-590 AHGGEIGVISSA
+590 AHGGEIGVISSP

-611 LPLADN
+611 LPLAEN

>member
-1 MTYLGNAK
+1 MNYLGNAK

-86 RYPGLLFLGSSWSLT
+86 RYPGLLFLAFSWSLT

-116 PIFTWSLA
+116 PIFTWILA

-154 LALNL
+154 LLLNL

-178 FCLICDLSVYW
+178 ICLICDLSVYW

-255 EVTAKFTDIER
+255 EVTTKFTDIER

-280 AIEESG
+280 SIEESG
-286 TVSDFESQIY
+286 TVSDFESKIY

-310 AVRDRSG
+310 AVRDSSG
-317 SVLYYEGLIEDITQR
+317 AVLYYEGLIEDITQR

-354 AGMLMVLKNWQSK
+354 AGMLMVLKNWQTK
-367 TGDSIAIPRSVLDRM
+367 PGDSIAIPRSILERM

-406 LVLHCDAVS
+406 LVLHCESVD
-415 LRAIVEA
+415 LRAVVEA

-427 EPLIN
+427 EPLMN
-432 DSKATFKN
+432 EGKATFKN
-440 LVSDDLPAVNAD
+440 LVPDDLPAVKAD
-452 KTQLWRVFS
+452 KTQLWRVLS

-471 LPGLNLTVS
+471 MPGLNLTVS
-480 AKVIEAEEF
+480 AQVI
-489 IRNHSKAKEDI
+489 KADKLIINQSTAKQDI
-500 DKLPI
+500 DKLP
-505 INTSATH
+505 
-512 FGYAQ
+512 
-517 HQLSTSSQISITNPQ
+517 LTNPQ
-532 SPISNSPSSM
+532 SPITNFQSPIPNSPSGM
-542 IRCTV
+542 IYCTV

-590 AHGGEIGVISSA
+590 AHGGQIGVISTP

-611 LPLADN
+611 LPLAEN
-617 SR
+617 FR

>member
-1 MTYLGNAK
+1 MSYLGNAK

-24 LRERLR
+24 LRDRLR

-40 FTITVYFLGERFFAR
+40 FTITVYFLGQTFSDA
-55 QEFKS
+55 QEFKI
-60 VYLYTSAAVEL
+60 VYLYTSAAVQL

-86 RYPGLLFLGSSWSLT
+86 RYPGLLFLGFSWSLT
-101 VVVQLGLAVAQAGEL
+101 VVVQVGLALAQAGEL
-116 PIFTWSLA
+116 PIFTWTLA
-124 FLIQATL
+124 FLTQATL

-142 QLGVLCCHVGIN
+142 QLGVLCCHVG
-154 LALNL
+154 LNL
-159 SFAKYTP
+159 VLNLNFAKYTA
-166 FKLTGL
+166 FKLTGF

-195 KEFSTRRE
+195 TEFSTRRE
-203 LESAYQQLEAAEAK
+203 LQSAYQQLEVAEAK
-217 YRSIFENADEG
+217 YRSIFENAGEG

-266 QLYVDPARRNEFLR
+266 QLYVDPVRRNEFLR
-280 AIEESG
+280 SIEESG

-354 AGMLMVLKNWQSK
+354 AGMLMVLKNWQRK
-367 TGDSIAIPRSVLDRM
+367 TGDSIAIPRSVLERM

-406 LVLHCDAVS
+406 LVLHCDRVD
-415 LRAIVEA
+415 LRAVVEA
-422 AATDL
+422 AAADL
-427 EPLIN
+427 EPLMN
-432 DSKATFKN
+432 EAKATFKN
-440 LVSDDLPAVNAD
+440 LIPDNFPAVNAD
-452 KTQLWRVFS
+452 NTQLRRVFS

-471 LPGLNLTVS
+471 LPELNLTVS
-480 AKVIEAEEF
+480 AQVIKGGKL
-489 IRNHSKAKEDI
+489 IINHKKGKQDI

-505 INTSATH
+505 TH
-512 FGYAQ
+512 AQ
-517 HQLSTSSQISITNPQ
+517 SPITNPQ
-532 SPISNSPSSM
+532 LSIPNSSSSM
-542 IRCTV
+542 IYCTV
-547 EDDGVGI
+547 EDDGAGI

-562 FDLYVRGDRS
+562 FDLYVRGYQS

-590 AHGGEIGVISSA
+590 AHGGEIGVISSP

-611 LPLADN
+611 LPVAEN